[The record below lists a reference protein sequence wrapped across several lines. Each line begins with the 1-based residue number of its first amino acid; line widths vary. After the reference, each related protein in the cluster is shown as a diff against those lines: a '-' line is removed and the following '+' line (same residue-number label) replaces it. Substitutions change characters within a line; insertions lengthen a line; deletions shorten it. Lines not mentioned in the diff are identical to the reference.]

1 MKDKENRSKHLA
13 FLLRHDKDY
22 NFFKPDGW
30 REIEDLVK
38 NHGYRREELEEIV
51 VQDNKGRYEISK
63 DGRKIRALQG
73 HSIPGIE
80 PDLEECIPPEVL
92 YHGTSSRFLQSIWKD
107 GLKKMGR
114 NHVHLSGDLETAS
127 KVGIRHGGSL
137 VILVIDTQEM
147 VKDGFKF
154 YQSKNGVWLI
164 SSVPPKYFKEC
175 KYVDD
180 LEV

>member
-1 MKDKENRSKHLA
+1 MEGRSKYLA

-22 NFFKPDGW
+22 NFSKPEGW
-30 REIEDLVK
+30 REIKDLIK
-38 NHGYRREELEEIV
+38 NHDYSKKELEEIV
-51 VQDNKGRYEISK
+51 AQDQKGRYEISK

-80 PDLEECIPPEVL
+80 PDLEECIPPEIL
-92 YHGTSSRFLQSIWKD
+92 YHGTSSRFLQSIWKE

-114 NHVHLSGDLETAS
+114 NHVHLSGDIETAS
-127 KVGIRHGGSL
+127 KVGLRHGGSL
-137 VILVIDTQEM
+137 VILVIDTLEM

-154 YQSKNGVWLI
+154 YRSKNKVWLI
-164 SSVPPKYFKEC
+164 SEVPSKYFKEC
-175 KYVDD
+175 KYASD

>member
-1 MKDKENRSKHLA
+1 MEGRSKYLA

-22 NFFKPDGW
+22 NFSKPEGW
-30 REIEDLVK
+30 REIKDLVK
-38 NHGYRREELEEIV
+38 NHDYSKKELEEIV
-51 VQDNKGRYEISK
+51 AQDQKCRYEISK

-80 PDLEECIPPEVL
+80 PDLEECIPPGIL
-92 YHGTSSRFLQSIWKD
+92 YHGTSSRFLQSIWKE

-114 NHVHLSGDLETAS
+114 NHVHLSGDIETAS
-127 KVGIRHGGSL
+127 KVGLRHGGSL
-137 VILVIDTQEM
+137 VILVIDTLEM

-154 YQSKNGVWLI
+154 YRSKNKVWLI
-164 SSVPPKYFKEC
+164 SEVPSKYFKEC
-175 KYVDD
+175 KYASD